1 MIPEKEVNVR
11 YRVFG
16 CTIDKITPDLFLIHS
31 EKADR
36 LHVITASQAEI
47 LFSCEHFN
55 TLDAHALHYCD
66 HLKQKKTE
74 RFTGV
79 FGSISRYFLDTMLQ
93 QGSRKPVTEKETEP
107 ILIQLMEFVESGY
120 LIAGTEAGQKSI

>member
-36 LHVITASQAEI
+36 LHVITASQADI
-47 LFSCEHFN
+47 LFSCEYFK
-55 TLDAHALHYCD
+55 TLDAHALHYCQ
-66 HLKQKKTE
+66 HLKQQKADQ
-74 RFTGV
+74 FTGV
-79 FGSISRYFLDTMLQ
+79 LGSITKFLLKTMLQ
-93 QGSRKPVTEKETEP
+93 QGPHKPVAEKETEP
-107 ILIQLMEFVESGY
+107 TLIQLMEFAESGY
-120 LIAGTEAGQKSI
+120 LITGT